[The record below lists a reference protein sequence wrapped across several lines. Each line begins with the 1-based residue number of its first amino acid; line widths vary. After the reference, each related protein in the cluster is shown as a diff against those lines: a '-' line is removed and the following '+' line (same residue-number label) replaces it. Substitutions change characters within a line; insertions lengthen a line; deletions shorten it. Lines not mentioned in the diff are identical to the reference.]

1 MSKRKQYIIDKKFQ
15 LNTTFSIIGIVSI
28 LSAIIIAIIA
38 ANLIHNN
45 SRIQEINVKIQNI
58 YEIQNNIVHFLTTHQ
73 NKSPKDSPVSEAMS
87 TISKKHFENMQTLS
101 KNMETLDTI
110 IEHNKL
116 LMMALV
122 IFVILQGAILYI
134 LIIKKTHRIS
144 GPIYVMS
151 NYMKDLLN
159 DKIPEP
165 RKLREKDDLKDFY
178 ELFVQLI
185 EKIKTDKKN

>member
-15 LNTTFSIIGIVSI
+15 LSTTFTIIGVVSI
-28 LSAIIIAIIA
+28 LAAIIIAIIA

-73 NKSPKDSPVSEAMS
+73 KKAMDDSPVKEAMS
-87 TISKKHFENMQTLS
+87 AISQKHFENMQTLA

-185 EKIKTDKKN
+185 EKIKSDKEN